1 MSASEVWNDRT
12 PTDRVNDKNPS
23 TMGNRVSRAHQ
34 YSWSIW
40 QRIRDTEWG
49 NWLAERV
56 WMFRGLDYLNDSP
69 TTQQAKLSRAHQYS
83 FQARSEV
90 RELKAMV
97 KALAKAQDEGHGK
110 ILDAVE
116 NAERDAIKV
125 TAAEVAAELEAETKL
140 NVKED

>member
-1 MSASEVWNDRT
+1 MTTPREVWSYQNTNVDDRQVFNMLRNVA
-12 PTDRVNDKNPS
+12 TDVWNQRSAPLSSLTSRWKGLASSGYRGYTWLQYAYLWARRSYDQ
-23 TMGNRVSRAHQ
+23 SRA
-34 YSWSIW
+34 
-40 QRIRDTEWG
+40 
-49 NWLAERV
+49 N
-56 WMFRGLDYLNDSP
+56 RG
-69 TTQQAKLSRAHQYS
+69 
-83 FQARSEV
+83 EI